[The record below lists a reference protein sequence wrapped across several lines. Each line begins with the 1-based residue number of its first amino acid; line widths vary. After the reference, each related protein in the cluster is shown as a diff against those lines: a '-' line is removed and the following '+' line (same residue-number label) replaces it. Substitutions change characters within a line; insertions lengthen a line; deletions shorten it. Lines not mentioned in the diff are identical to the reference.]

1 MIFFLVG
8 QTQTLLTVLGNLFY
22 IKIQCHHP
30 VLFWL
35 AGAVASLVFTLFIYS
50 LTVAFGNVGEALAIV
65 VMVIQ
70 VAGAGGTFPI
80 ETLPK
85 VYQML
90 YKYLPFPYG
99 MNAMR
104 ETIGGLYKMDYWKD
118 LGALGIYVLISL
130 FIGLVV
136 AIPFRKLNHIIEKNK
151 EGSGVMI

>member
-1 MIFFLVG
+1 MK
-8 QTQTLLTVLGNLFY
+8 FY
-22 IKIQCHHP
+22 
-30 VLFWL
+30 L
-35 AGAVASLVFTLFIYS
+35 Y
-50 LTVAFGNVGEALAIV
+50 V
-65 VMVIQ
+65 VR
-70 VAGAGGTFPI
+70 P
-80 ETLPK
+80 L
-85 VYQML
+85 QML

-151 EGSGVMI
+151 EGRVGNAGLEFDKMLQRFTCAAT

>member
-1 MIFFLVG
+1 MPSPGI
-8 QTQTLLTVLGNLFY
+8 
-22 IKIQCHHP
+22 I
-30 VLFWL
+30 L
-35 AGAVASLVFTLFIYS
+35 AGRRCGEFFIYS

>member
-1 MIFFLVG
+1 
-8 QTQTLLTVLGNLFY
+8 
-22 IKIQCHHP
+22 
-30 VLFWL
+30 
-35 AGAVASLVFTLFIYS
+35 
-50 LTVAFGNVGEALAIV
+50 
-65 VMVIQ
+65 
-70 VAGAGGTFPI
+70 
-80 ETLPK
+80 
-85 VYQML
+85 
-90 YKYLPFPYG
+90 